1 MGAVGEKLLRLEKG
15 LMEWLLGLDE
25 CHWDACARGD
35 HLGLC
40 SATSSLSS
48 SSRFPSSWRKR
59 MKSLTLMRA
68 GMGAEKN
75 MKTAA
80 RAAVINHPAGS
91 RRREQPNSSYC
102 LIFPI
107 RFQRRGKLKKKVL
120 LIARAVL
127 AFGAA
132 GRDSLIN
139 QAACFYLLTC
149 SPTLTLFLISP
160 IRRDAA

>member
-1 MGAVGEKLLRLEKG
+1 
-15 LMEWLLGLDE
+15 
-25 CHWDACARGD
+25 
-35 HLGLC
+35 
-40 SATSSLSS
+40 
-48 SSRFPSSWRKR
+48 
-59 MKSLTLMRA
+59 
-68 GMGAEKN
+68 
-75 MKTAA
+75 MKTAE
-80 RAAVINHPAGS
+80 RAQLSLITQPAAS
-91 RRREQPNSSYC
+91 RREQPNSSYC

-160 IRRDAA
+160 IRRRRRDAA